1 MKILHCLDSIDPAF
15 GGPVE
20 AARQFARFRQPG
32 TEVEVLTLDDEVSAW
47 SAAWPVRVHAI
58 GKGYSIFRYN
68 PDLVTWLNIRH
79 KEYDAV
85 VVHGLFRYNLVG
97 TWQALRGTA
106 CPYYVIPHGMLNPW
120 FKARYPLKHLE
131 KSLFWH
137 WRIKHAMAGAAGI
150 IYLTEEESRLA
161 NETFDITTFR
171 TAYHPLGI
179 EDPLHVLT
187 PAAPVFLS
195 DHGLAKKR
203 LIVFFGRICEM
214 KGCDVLI
221 RALAETDMPDDAV
234 LVFAGPDN
242 EGIQSRLQELS
253 RELGVADRIR
263 WCGPVYGAAKFEL
276 LRRAELFVLPSHCET
291 FPVAVL
297 EALGTSVPVLVSD
310 KVNLWKIIKAE
321 NAGLICSDDTPSLS
335 SELSSWFAKSNLDR
349 SRMAQNARRCFEA
362 NFRIEHA
369 VRMHEETV
377 AWGVANG
384 KCSTSVEPHLGSTHH
399 EAVHG

>member
-20 AARQFARFRQPG
+20 AARQFARFRQSG
-32 TEVEVLTLDDEVSAW
+32 TEVEILTLDDDVSAW
-47 SAAWPVRVHAI
+47 RGAWPVRVHAI
-58 GKGYSIFRYN
+58 GKGYSTYRYN
-68 PDLVTWLNIRH
+68 PYLVTWLKRQH
-79 KEYDAV
+79 REYDAV

-97 TWQALRGTA
+97 TWQALHGTP

-161 NETFDITTFR
+161 NETFDVTKFQTV
-171 TAYHPLGI
+171 YHPLGI
-179 EDPLHVLT
+179 EDPLHVPIAAT
-187 PAAPVFLS
+187 PGFLA
-195 DHGLAKKR
+195 DHGLAEKR
-203 LIVFFGRICEM
+203 LLVFFGRICEM
-214 KGCDVLI
+214 KGCDILI
-221 RALAETDMPDDAV
+221 RALAEARMPENAG

-242 EGIQSRLQELS
+242 EGIQSRLQQLS
-253 RELGVADRIR
+253 QKLGVADRIA

-297 EALGTSVPVLVSD
+297 EALATNVPVLVSD
-310 KVNLWKIIKAE
+310 KVNLWKVIDAAG
-321 NAGLICSDDTPSLS
+321 AGLISSDDTS
-335 SELSSWFAKSNLDR
+335 SVVRELSSWFAKSSLER
-349 SRMAQNARRCFEA
+349 RLMAENARRCFEA
-362 NFRIEHA
+362 NFRIECA
-369 VRMHEETV
+369 VQLHEELL
-377 AWGVANG
+377 
-384 KCSTSVEPHLGSTHH
+384 SSGSTNPKYESSVGSHLDSAHH
-399 EAVHG
+399 KAVHG